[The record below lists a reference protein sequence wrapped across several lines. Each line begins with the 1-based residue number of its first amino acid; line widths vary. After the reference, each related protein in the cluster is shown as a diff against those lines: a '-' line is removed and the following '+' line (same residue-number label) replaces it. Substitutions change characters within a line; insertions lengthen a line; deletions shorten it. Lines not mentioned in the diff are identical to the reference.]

1 MDSFEALGGFLRSK
15 REEKN
20 LSIEE
25 AGEKLCL
32 RTPII
37 EEIESGKAH
46 NTIPPVYLF
55 GYIRQYSR
63 LLGCEEEIS
72 SFLSELKKRTWE
84 GIKSDTPRAEIEK
97 RSIRF
102 SPYFILPMIIAGIVV
117 FFFAEKKMGEKRI
130 PPREEAKIETTSV
143 SEVPPLIEKKLLITC
158 HERTWIS
165 VIVDGKEKKEF
176 MLNPKDVLVLNAK
189 EGFDLLI
196 GNAGG
201 IKLFL
206 NGKDLGFS
214 GKSGEVKRLKI
225 E

>member
-1 MDSFEALGGFLRSK
+1 
-15 REEKN
+15 
-20 LSIEE
+20 
-25 AGEKLCL
+25 
-32 RTPII
+32 
-37 EEIESGKAH
+37 
-46 NTIPPVYLF
+46 
-55 GYIRQYSR
+55 
-63 LLGCEEEIS
+63 
-72 SFLSELKKRTWE
+72 
-84 GIKSDTPRAEIEK
+84 
-97 RSIRF
+97 
-102 SPYFILPMIIAGIVV
+102 MIIAGIVV